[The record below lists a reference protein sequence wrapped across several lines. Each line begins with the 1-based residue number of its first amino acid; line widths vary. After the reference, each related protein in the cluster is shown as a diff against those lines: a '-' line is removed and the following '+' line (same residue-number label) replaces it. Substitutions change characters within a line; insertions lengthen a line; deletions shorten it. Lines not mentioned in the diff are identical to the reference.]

1 MKKIYIIPRT
11 TVVKVETAH
20 MIAAS
25 NPEGFRGV
33 LNSTGGDGSSALSR
47 SSDSFWDDEDDNY

>member
-1 MKKIYIIPRT
+1 MKKIYIIPTT

-25 NPEGFRGV
+25 GPEGFNGY
-33 LNSTGGDGSSALSR
+33 LNASGGDGSAALSR
-47 SSDSFWDDEDDNY
+47 RGNAFWDDEDDY